1 MKKEDKQHN
10 KIKKKIDI
18 GNNLVGLG
26 MSAGII
32 GMLMG
37 GMNKMFGINDDKGNL
52 KEMVSGIVQG
62 FLEHFEFKIDDLQD
76 KVKELTKEKKEAEE
90 DAGNWKQ
97 RYDEVMEQL
106 EKKKK

>member
-52 KEMVSGIVQG
+52 KEKSGFINIMDMYSI
-62 FLEHFEFKIDDLQD
+62 E
-76 KVKELTKEKKEAEE
+76 
-90 DAGNWKQ
+90 
-97 RYDEVMEQL
+97 
-106 EKKKK
+106 